1 MFYKDTTL
9 KFRKMI
15 EEGATG
21 VQLSDALLSDIKRT
35 SGLASRYSQDMDIE
49 EPVVDLETQ
58 IRGRYEQEFKESTD
72 YLSAK
77 ENLLSMLE
85 KDTSVGA
92 GLDNERISKSPKL
105 NLTDEEIKVQKELY
119 GRFSKG
125 LGSRPEKD
133 EGQSIADFIASFE
146 QSEEKESYEAY
157 WDEKQYSIGF
167 GTKAKSK
174 DEVITHE
181 EALSR
186 LQDAAQKAREDV
198 VDVAEKFGYDWN
210 EDQIKALT
218 SFTYNLGRTNLLRL
232 TENGTRGTEEISDMI
247 LEYDKV
253 GNTVKPGLTE
263 RRQAEYEL
271 FSAGS
276 IVD

>member
-1 MFYKDTTL
+1 
-9 KFRKMI
+9 MI

-77 ENLLSMLE
+77 ERMLASLNMPE
-85 KDTSVGA
+85 DILKSKT
-92 GLDNERISKSPKL
+92 ISIGSGPEPKL
-105 NLTDEEIKVQKELY
+105 N
-119 GRFSKG
+119 KG

>member
-1 MFYKDTTL
+1 
-9 KFRKMI
+9 MI
-15 EEGATG
+15 EQGASGAELTD
-21 VQLSDALLSDIKRT
+21 QLLSDIKRT
-35 SGLASRYSQDMDIE
+35 SGLASRYSQGMDIE

-58 IRGRYEQEFKESTD
+58 IRGRYEQEFKESAD
-72 YLSAK
+72 YLAAK
-77 ENLLSMLE
+77 ERMLASLNMPE
-85 KDTSVGA
+85 SGDETPVVPQ
-92 GLDNERISKSPKL
+92 PKL
-105 NLTDEEIKVQKELY
+105 N
-119 GRFSKG
+119 KG
-125 LGSRPEKD
+125 LGSRPEKTED
-133 EGQSIADFIASFE
+133 QSIAEFIASFE
-146 QSEEKESYEAY
+146 LSEQKETYEAY

-186 LQDAAQKAREDV
+186 LEAATQEAKEDV
-198 VDVAEKFGYDWN
+198 LEIAEKFGYDFN

-232 TENGTRGTEEISDMI
+232 TENGTRGTEEIADMI

-253 GNTVKPGLTE
+253 GNTVRPGLTE
-263 RRQAEYEL
+263 RRKAEYEL

-276 IVD
+276 IAD

>member
-1 MFYKDTTL
+1 
-9 KFRKMI
+9 MI

-77 ENLLSMLE
+77 ERMLASLNMPE
-85 KDTSVGA
+85 DA
-92 GLDNERISKSPKL
+92 GSTPTTPEPKL
-105 NLTDEEIKVQKELY
+105 N
-119 GRFSKG
+119 KG